1 MIWRLTLNG
10 ELVPKFYLEITDTSK
25 GRENLDALCMHKLCR
40 LTGDEVKALVPVVKS
55 QEYAEYAKSHSKED
69 VETYLIEEL
78 ALYRERQTIE
88 DARYLKD
95 KESLEEIASEQRT
108 EKVEKRSLSLEDKIV
123 KWLHPDREKAKD
135 KSEEKGE

>member
-1 MIWRLTLNG
+1 MIWILTLNG
-10 ELVPKFYLEITDTSK
+10 ELVPKFYLEILDTSK
-25 GRENLDALCMHKLCR
+25 GREDLDALCMHKLCR
-40 LTGDEVKALVPVVKS
+40 LTGDEIKALVPVVKS
-55 QEYAEYAKSHSKED
+55 QEYADYAKSHSQED

>member
-1 MIWRLTLNG
+1 MIWILTLNG
-10 ELVPKFYLEITDTSK
+10 EIVPKFYLEILDTSK
-25 GRENLDALCMHKLCR
+25 GRKDLDALCMHKLCR
-40 LTGDEVKALVPVVKS
+40 LTGDEIKALVPVVKS
-55 QEYAEYAKSHSKED
+55 QEYADYAKSHSQED

>member
-1 MIWRLTLNG
+1 MIWILTLNG
-10 ELVPKFYLEITDTSK
+10 ELVPKFYLEILDTSK
-25 GRENLDALCMHKLCR
+25 GREDLDALCMHKLCR
-40 LTGDEVKALVPVVKS
+40 LTGDEIKALVPVVKS
-55 QEYAEYAKSHSKED
+55 QEYADYAKSHSQED

-123 KWLHPDREKAKD
+123 KWLHPDREKAKN

>member
-40 LTGDEVKALVPVVKS
+40 LTGDEIKALVPVVKS

-88 DARYLKD
+88 DARYSKD

>member
-1 MIWRLTLNG
+1 MIWILTLNG
-10 ELVPKFYLEITDTSK
+10 EIVPKFYLEILDTSK
-25 GRENLDALCMHKLCR
+25 GREDLDALCMHKLCR
-40 LTGDEVKALVPVVKS
+40 LTGDEIKALVPVVKS
-55 QEYAEYAKSHSKED
+55 QEYAEYAKSHSQED

>member
-1 MIWRLTLNG
+1 
-10 ELVPKFYLEITDTSK
+10 
-25 GRENLDALCMHKLCR
+25 MHKLCR
-40 LTGDEVKALVPVVKS
+40 LTGDEIKALVPVVKS

>member
-1 MIWRLTLNG
+1 
-10 ELVPKFYLEITDTSK
+10 
-25 GRENLDALCMHKLCR
+25 MHNLCR
-40 LTGDEVKALVPVVKS
+40 LTGDEIKALVPIVKS
-55 QEYAEYAKSHSKED
+55 QEYAEYAKSHSLED

-78 ALYRERQTIE
+78 AVYRERRTIE
-88 DARYLKD
+88 NARYLKD

>member
-1 MIWRLTLNG
+1 MIWILTLNG
-10 ELVPKFYLEITDTSK
+10 EIVPKFYLEILDTSK
-25 GRENLDALCMHKLCR
+25 GREDLDALCMHKLCR
-40 LTGDEVKALVPVVKS
+40 LTGDEIKALVPVVKS
-55 QEYAEYAKSHSKED
+55 QEYADYAKSHSQED

-108 EKVEKRSLSLEDKIV
+108 EKVEKSSLSLEDKIV